1 MLTPARSASDVTDVV
16 HKDQAWLETMLAYS
30 VNLLSQAQ
38 DMLPKNACA
47 TTGPEGDPDRFDIA
61 SFIDEVRKFYPEF

>member
-1 MLTPARSASDVTDVV
+1 MLTPTRSASDVADVV

-30 VNLLSQAQ
+30 INLLSQAR
-38 DMLPKNACA
+38 DLLPKDACA

>member
-1 MLTPARSASDVTDVV
+1 
-16 HKDQAWLETMLAYS
+16 MLAYS

-38 DMLPKNACA
+38 DLLPEDACA
-47 TTGPEGDPDRFDIA
+47 TTGPEGDLDRFDIA

>member
-1 MLTPARSASDVTDVV
+1 MLTPARSASDVACDV

-38 DMLPKNACA
+38 DLLPEDAYA
-47 TTGPEGDPDRFDIA
+47 TTGPEDDPDRFDIA